1 MLMKFTDDELIFK
14 AVKAGFLQQDPQ
26 WVDRLDEP
34 VPLRVLLE
42 WIIRMHDDL
51 HPPHKPFD

>member
-1 MLMKFTDDELIFK
+1 MKFTDDELIHK